1 MTSAKSSAP
10 KAQPLKSKALKS
22 DTLKSE
28 VLKEA
33 PKSQATKAKALKEA
47 ASQDFADQQARCLA
61 DLEATLKCIEGRWK
75 LVILSRLC
83 NGAVLRFSELERAIP
98 DVSQKMLIQQLRDL
112 EQDGIVARI
121 VHQQIP
127 PKVEYTMTE
136 IGTALGPVFQA
147 LLDWA
152 TLRKEGRAAVRKRQV
167 IAANRA
173 RSQRKRTGKTL
184 R

>member
-1 MTSAKSSAP
+1 MTSAKSEAL
-10 KAQPLKSKALKS
+10 KAQPLKSHVLKSQALKTQASKTLALKS
-22 DTLKSE
+22 Q
-28 VLKEA
+28 VL
-33 PKSQATKAKALKEA
+33 
-47 ASQDFADQQARCLA
+47 ADQHASCLA
-61 DLEATLKCIEGRWK
+61 DLEATLKCLEGRWK

-112 EQDGIVARI
+112 EQDGIVTRI

-127 PKVEYTMTE
+127 PKVEYTMTDA
-136 IGTALGPVFQA
+136 GTALGPVFQA

-152 TLRKEGRAAVRKRQV
+152 TLRKEGRAAVRKRQA
-167 IAANRA
+167 IAASRA
-173 RSQRKRTGKTL
+173 RSQSKRTPRAGKAG

>member
-1 MTSAKSSAP
+1 MTSAKSSAL
-10 KAQPLKSKALKS
+10 KAQPLKSKVLKSEALKS
-22 DTLKSE
+22 E
-28 VLKEA
+28 P
-33 PKSQATKAKALKEA
+33 PKSQATKAKALKSEA
-47 ASQDFADQQARCLA
+47 TAQDFADQQARCLA

-136 IGTALGPVFQA
+136 VGTALGPVFQA

-152 TLRKEGRAAVRKRQV
+152 TLRKEGHAALRKRQV

-173 RSQRKRTGKTL
+173 RSQSKRAAKAG